1 MSKINIVQKVLAL
14 CVVGAFAALG
24 ASCGSEADCA
34 SDQVLVDSGQCA
46 DKCSSEDQ
54 CASNESCQPYPGVSS
69 NVCVRT
75 GDNPDGGMDGGV
87 DDGGD
92 DDDGGNGDEDGGD
105 DGGDTDPQA
114 CDPANTCIQNTCSEF
129 LSSEG
134 VEEPYQFA
142 ICVEDNCQDEVNNC
156 PDYTGR
162 SCSGLNSCLG
172 NCPDG
177 DTECRN
183 NCGSEAGIIGSNKFN
198 GLIQCIDEN
207 NCDSQACYYE
217 NCADEYYACFPDQ
230 SPGQKNC
237 ATNFRCAFQ
246 IQTNEACQ
254 ENMTNQARIDY
265 ANMLNCA
272 ESNGCTE
279 VVDGTTTLNVACMVA
294 SCQPEVNTCGL
305 QDTGNLSCSEGSAC
319 SRANS
324 GSDQIQCLLDFS
336 SAEEAG
342 KYTAYQDCVEQNC
355 ENAADVTLCAD
366 AECSSERDACG
377 LAGSQSNCSQS
388 WDCFQ
393 GNIEECSTADNP
405 IEVLF
410 NNYVYEGTAQAQSD
424 FYSLFNCV
432 TESSCGD
439 LACLETECGSE
450 ADACGVTF
458 GN

>member
-1 MSKINIVQKVLAL
+1 MSKTNIVQKVLAL

-24 ASCGSEADCA
+24 ASCGSEADCS
-34 SDQVLVDSGQCA
+34 SDQAFYEGQCVVTCDSA
-46 DKCSSEDQ
+46 EDCEEGQSCVGASEI
-54 CASNESCQPYPGVSS
+54 NGK
-69 NVCVRT
+69 VCVG
-75 GDNPDGGMDGGV
+75 GDTTPDGGMDGGV

-92 DDDGGNGDEDGGD
+92 DDDGGNGDDG
-105 DGGDTDPQA
+105 
-114 CDPANTCIQNTCSEF
+114 
-129 LSSEG
+129 
-134 VEEPYQFA
+134 
-142 ICVEDNCQDEVNNC
+142 

-183 NCGSEAGIIGSNKFN
+183 NCSSETGIIGSNKFN

-342 KYTAYQDCVEQNC
+342 EYTAYQDCVDQNC
-355 ENAADVTLCAD
+355 ESAADVTLCAD
-366 AECSSERDACG
+366 ANCSSERDACG

-439 LACLETECGSE
+439 LACLENECGSE

-458 GN
+458 SN